1 MPNYFPGGVQ
11 IGPPGPQGPP
21 GPSGADPLT
30 TEGDM
35 IYQAG
40 GMAARLPIGIESDI
54 LVSSGTDP
62 GWQPAGNVAVA
73 SLDGIQG
80 AVVLSATGIVTI
92 TDNTPSAGDIQIA
105 VNWAAAEVVSGSGT
119 SWTLAHTPK
128 ATPLIVVM
136 VASFGGVTLLP
147 SQTPGFTISG
157 KNVTTTTSYSSG
169 ALFAYYPY

>member
-54 LVSSGTDP
+54 LAFLLQSSID
-62 GWQPAGNVAVA
+62 NA
-73 SLDGIQG
+73 S
-80 AVVLSATGIVTI
+80 
-92 TDNTPSAGDIQIA
+92 
-105 VNWAAAEVVSGSGT
+105 VSGNCVGD
-119 SWTLAHTPK
+119 
-128 ATPLIVVM
+128 
-136 VASFGGVTLLP
+136 VTR
-147 SQTPGFTISG
+147 
-157 KNVTTTTSYSSG
+157 
-169 ALFAYYPY
+169 